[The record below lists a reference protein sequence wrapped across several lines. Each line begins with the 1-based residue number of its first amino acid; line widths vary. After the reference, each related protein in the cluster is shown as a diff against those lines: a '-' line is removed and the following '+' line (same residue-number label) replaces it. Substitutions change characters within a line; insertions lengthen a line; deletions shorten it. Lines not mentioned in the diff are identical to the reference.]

1 MSGQTAKTGLQVVCV
16 NPAAIGGGSAP
27 LAPFFPSNGKEPTP
41 WVKFPNLYSAHCE
54 SAGGATWLQVSKA
67 SGPSDH
73 RPVVTETDGPD
84 WGYHVADVN
93 LALGNLVADA
103 AAAEASWSKTGHGH

>member
-1 MSGQTAKTGLQVVCV
+1 MSRRRGWSSRASTA
-16 NPAAIGGGSAP
+16 
-27 LAPFFPSNGKEPTP
+27 PTARVP
-41 WVKFPNLYSAHCE
+41 
-54 SAGGATWLQVSKA
+54 GGATWLQVSKA

-93 LALGNLVADA
+93 LALGDLVADA
-103 AAAEASWSKTGHGH
+103 AAAEASWSKARPRAIAAAKTVQEGLAC